1 MKNSIVNGLLIVA
14 ALYLFAFNSAIALD
28 IKTWETS
35 NGVKVLFVES
45 HELPI
50 VDVRMTFKA
59 GSSRDGNLY
68 GLSRLVNSL
77 LVEGTG
83 KYSAE
88 DIALTFESTGSQQG
102 HSSLRDMAWVSLRSL
117 SDKAL
122 LDKTSDM
129 FSRIVA
135 LPSFPQ
141 DAIDR
146 DRNSML
152 VSLANRKTRIS
163 AVVEDAFFHHVYR
176 DHVYEF
182 GSHGTEETLKSI
194 TQKDLKRFHAT
205 YYVAKNANLA
215 LVGDLTLD
223 DAKQY
228 AETLTRHLKP
238 GERAK
243 PVAQAKPA
251 VEARTINIP
260 FKASQTHIKQGMP
273 VLSRKD
279 PDYYAL
285 YVGNHILGGSGFSSR
300 LMQEIRENRG
310 LSYSV
315 HSYFQPMEN
324 SGPFE
329 MALQTKNHQAEEASA
344 LLQKLLTEFIT
355 NGPSDDEL
363 EHARKNIT
371 GGFALKI
378 DSNKKIVE
386 YLAVIGFYDLPLD
399 YLDDFNANILA
410 VSREDIRDAFKRR
423 VKPKNMTRIIAGGA
437 S

>member
-1 MKNSIVNGLLIVA
+1 MKNRIFKWLLIFAGV
-14 ALYLFAFNSAIALD
+14 YLIVFNTAFALD

-50 VDVRMTFKA
+50 VDVRLTFKA
-59 GSSRDGNLY
+59 GSSRDGRTY
-68 GLSRLVNSL
+68 GLSRLVNAL

-83 KYSAE
+83 KYTAE
-88 DIALTFESTGSQQG
+88 DIALAFESTGSQQG
-102 HSSLRDMAWVSLRSL
+102 HDSLRDMAWVSLRSL
-117 SDKAL
+117 SDEDL
-122 LDKTSDM
+122 LEKTADM
-129 FSRIVA
+129 FARIVA

-152 VSLANRKTRIS
+152 VSLANRKTSIS
-163 AVVEDAFFHHVYR
+163 SVVEDAFFSHVYR
-176 DHVYEF
+176 GHVYEF
-182 GSHGTEETLKSI
+182 GSHGSEESLKSI
-194 TQKDLKRFHAT
+194 TRKDLKRFHST
-205 YYVAKNANLA
+205 YYVARNTNLA
-215 LVGDLTLD
+215 LVGDLTLEQ
-223 DAKQY
+223 AKKY

-238 GERAK
+238 GKEAD
-243 PVAQAKPA
+243 PIAAAKPA
-251 VEARTINIP
+251 VAAKTITIP

-279 PDYYAL
+279 SDYYAL

-315 HSYFQPMEN
+315 HSYFQPMES

-329 MALQTKNHQAEEASA
+329 MALQTSNHQVEEAAA
-344 LLQKLLTEFIT
+344 LLQTLLADFIKE
-355 NGPSDDEL
+355 GPDEDEL
-363 EHARKNIT
+363 EHAKKNIT

-378 DSNKKIVE
+378 DSNSKIVNN
-386 YLAVIGFYDLPLD
+386 LAVIGFYDLPLQ
-399 YLDDFNANILA
+399 YLDSFNTNIMA
-410 VSREDIRDAFKRR
+410 VTSDDIQDAFERR
-423 VKPKNMTRIIAGGA
+423 VKPESMIQVIVGGA